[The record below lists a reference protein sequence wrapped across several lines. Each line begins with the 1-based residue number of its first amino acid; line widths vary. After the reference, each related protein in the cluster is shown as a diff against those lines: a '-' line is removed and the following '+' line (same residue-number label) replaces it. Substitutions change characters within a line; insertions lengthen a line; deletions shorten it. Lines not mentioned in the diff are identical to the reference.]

1 MSARA
6 SAVLALLLA
15 TVTCADAAPVAVPRS
30 ALPGRERQQLLDP
43 FPPPRAGQ
51 GPVINM
57 QSEPA
62 PRSKRTKSKK
72 KKR

>member
-6 SAVLALLLA
+6 GLVLALFLAGISCAAAAPA
-15 TVTCADAAPVAVPRS
+15 TVPRNEL
-30 ALPGRERQQLLDP
+30 AGRERERFIDP

-51 GPVINM
+51 GPFIIM
-57 QSEPA
+57 PTERA
-62 PRSKRTKSKK
+62 PRAKRTKSKK

>member
-1 MSARA
+1 MN
-6 SAVLALLLA
+6 
-15 TVTCADAAPVAVPRS
+15 CADAAPVTVPRS

-51 GPVINM
+51 GPFINM
-57 QSEPA
+57 QTEPA
-62 PRSKRTKSKK
+62 PRNKRTKSKQ

>member
-6 SAVLALLLA
+6 SAVLALLLVA
-15 TVTCADAAPVAVPRS
+15 INCADAAPVAVPRS

-51 GPVINM
+51 GPFINM
-57 QSEPA
+57 QAEPA
-62 PRSKRTKSKK
+62 PRSKPGKSKK